1 MDNKSANAIQELQ
14 GRVSDLVAYDDRFQ
28 EAFYLYF
35 WLKVR
40 NFNVD
45 SAEKYIRETVQW
57 HQDNK
62 TQTACDQDYDPEL
75 YKCFSVYTTARTRTG
90 FAAYCSYGGRFR
102 FGDTISKF
110 GKKAV
115 IYYWLQILSKAEK
128 LITEYNREA
137 HEKYGPSVSSWPTSK
152 KSVLIMNMKHLVY
165 SELLSKDTVSVF
177 VTLVKMACC
186 YFPGIEGTLIF
197 VNAGR
202 MMEFFFKLIQ
212 PIMKGSNIELQVFGC
227 KEEKWRP
234 AIQEYVDPDELMTA
248 FGGNIDGPVEP

>member
-1 MDNKSANAIQELQ
+1 MEKANDVILELQ
-14 GRVSDLVAYDDRFQ
+14 ERVSDLVEYDDRFQ

-45 SAEKYIRETVQW
+45 STEKYIRETVQW
-57 HQDNK
+57 LQENK
-62 TQTACDQDYDPEL
+62 AQAAVEQDYDPEL

-90 FAAYCSYGGRFR
+90 FAAYQSYAGRFR
-102 FGDTISKF
+102 FGETISKF

-115 IYYWLQILSKAEK
+115 VHYWLQILSKAEN
-128 LITEYNREA
+128 LLVEYNREA
-137 HEKYGPSVSSWPTSK
+137 QEFHGTSVSSWPLSK
-152 KSVLIMNMKHLVY
+152 KSVLIMNMKHCQY
-165 SELLSKDTVSVF
+165 SEFLSKDTISVF
-177 VTLVKMACC
+177 VTLVKMAVN
-186 YFPGIEGTLIF
+186 YFPAIEGTLIF
-197 VNAGR
+197 INAGR

-234 AIQEYVDPDELMTA
+234 AIQEYCDPDEIMTA
-248 FGGNIDGPVEP
+248 FGGNVEGPVDP